1 MKNLSKSCAIVGAGE
16 GLGAALAARFARGGY
31 DIGLVSRSEAGSAA
45 AFAAARSAR
54 DETRVLFRPGDA
66 DRPETIEQAL
76 ATLGQ
81 EMGNFELLI
90 YNVRGA
96 FTGCS
101 PLEMTADALEAA
113 FRVEVVG
120 AFSAAKAVL
129 SAMRA
134 HNRGTIFFSSATA
147 AFRGSASHPLY
158 SISKFGLRSLSQSL
172 SKAYAADGVHIVH
185 VRLDCDLDV
194 PIMRR
199 LYGEAYRPGKLAKP
213 EDVAETYWLIHRQP
227 KGAWSNEVEVRP
239 CTETWTC

>member
-1 MKNLSKSCAIVGAGE
+1 MTNPPKNCAIVGAGE

-31 DIGLVSRSEAGSAA
+31 DIGLVSRSESGSAA
-45 AFAAARSAR
+45 ACAAARSAR
-54 DETRVLFRPGDA
+54 EETRVLFRPGDA
-66 DRPETIEQAL
+66 NCPETIEQAL
-76 ATLGQ
+76 TALGQ
-81 EMGNFELLI
+81 EMGDFELLI

-96 FTGCS
+96 FTGCA
-101 PLEMTADALEAA
+101 PLEMTAETLEAA

-158 SISKFGLRSLSQSL
+158 SISKFGLRSLSQCL
-172 SKAYAADGVHIVH
+172 SKAYAADGVHFVH

-194 PIMRR
+194 PIMRG
-199 LYGEAYRPGKLAKP
+199 LYGEAYLSAKLAKP

-239 CTETWTC
+239 YTETWTC